1 LLHDA
6 QVYTGEEHGREKAGS
21 QSARTTRST
30 TKGGAPNSAAA
41 AVGGHDLSGA
51 PARPAPLAAPL
62 DPKLYALEDEP
73 LAEGRPVDYRYLYDL
88 ARDRL
93 ARDED
98 RGKNLDTKLA
108 TLLTGIVA
116 AIGFS
121 FRGTPNIVSSATAL
135 LYLLPLALIVS
146 AYTTKLNEFAPD
158 VASLESSFP
167 TYPVSTLIEAVKAM
181 TVANGVN
188 SAKYERKA
196 ERLDQAVVSTLAVT
210 LLALVAQLLVAL
222 KVVPTTF

>member
-1 LLHDA
+1 M
-6 QVYTGEEHGREKAGS
+6 
-21 QSARTTRST
+21 
-30 TKGGAPNSAAA
+30 
-41 AVGGHDLSGA
+41 
-51 PARPAPLAAPL
+51 
-62 DPKLYALEDEP
+62 
-73 LAEGRPVDYRYLYDL
+73 
-88 ARDRL
+88 